1 MPELPEV
8 ETIRKDLKNLILN
21 LKVLDIL
28 TDSPKQIQPSL
39 KEVKKVISGSKIKDI
54 KRRSKV
60 LQIFFSNGAI
70 ILIHLKLTGRLLV
83 RNKRDKE
90 DKWQHITLSLSDN
103 KELRFADSR
112 KFGWWKLIKDKEELE
127 KVLSDF
133 GPEPLDDLDF
143 EKFKNILSSKKGAIK
158 IVLMD
163 QKVLSGV
170 GNIYA
175 NDALFLAGI
184 DPRRVTNKISLKE
197 AKKLFSALEKVLKAG
212 LKYRGASDQYYLDA
226 RGQKGSYQ
234 NHFLV
239 YGKTGQKCL
248 NCQNKI
254 KRIVVGGRGTFYCPS
269 CQK

>member
-1 MPELPEV
+1 
-8 ETIRKDLKNLILN
+8 
-21 LKVLDIL
+21 
-28 TDSPKQIQPSL
+28 
-39 KEVKKVISGSKIKDI
+39 
-54 KRRSKV
+54 
-60 LQIFFSNGAI
+60 
-70 ILIHLKLTGRLLV
+70 
-83 RNKRDKE
+83 
-90 DKWQHITLSLSDN
+90 
-103 KELRFADSR
+103 
-112 KFGWWKLIKDKEELE
+112 
-127 KVLSDF
+127 
-133 GPEPLDDLDF
+133 
-143 EKFKNILSSKKGAIK
+143 
-158 IVLMD
+158 MD

-184 DPRRVTNKISLKE
+184 DPRRAANKIFLNE
-197 AKKLFSALEKVLKAG
+197 AKKLFNALEKVLKVG

-248 NCQNKI
+248 NCQDKI

>member
-8 ETIRKDLKNLILN
+8 ETIRRDLKSLILN
-21 LKVLDIL
+21 LKVLDIS
-28 TDSPKQIQPSL
+28 TDSPKQVQPSL
-39 KEVKKVISGSKIKDI
+39 EEVKKALLGSKIKDI

-60 LQIFFSNGAI
+60 LQVFFSNGAI
-70 ILIHLKLTGRLLV
+70 ILIHLKLNGRLLV
-83 RNKRDKE
+83 RNKSDEK
-90 DKWQHITLSLSDN
+90 DKWQHITLSLSGD
-103 KELRFADSR
+103 KELRFSDSR
-112 KFGWWKLIKDKEELE
+112 KFGWWKLIKGKEELE
-127 KVLSDF
+127 KVLNDF
-133 GPEPLDDLDF
+133 GPEFLDDLDF
-143 EKFKNILSSKKGAIK
+143 EKFKDILSSTRRNIK
-158 IVLMD
+158 VVLMD
-163 QKVLSGV
+163 QKVMSGV

-184 DPRRVTNKISLKE
+184 DPRRTADKISLDE
-197 AKKLFSALEKVLKAG
+197 IKKLFNALEKVLKAG

-248 NCQNKI
+248 NCQDKI